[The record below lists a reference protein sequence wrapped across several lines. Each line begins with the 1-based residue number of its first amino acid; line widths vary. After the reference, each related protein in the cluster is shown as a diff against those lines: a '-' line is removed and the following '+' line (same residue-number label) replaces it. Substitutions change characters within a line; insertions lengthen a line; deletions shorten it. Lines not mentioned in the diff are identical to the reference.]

1 MSIGKSSISR
11 AEKAV
16 SKNKSAEGSQVSATA
31 VFSLGKSDSSAGSAA
46 ESVLYNA
53 GISKVPVSEITST
66 YSESSI
72 ACGVMWKELVTSVEK
87 YGIIEPLVLRK
98 DDGSYRVIAGHK
110 RLFAAKKLGI
120 KEIEAKIIDADNETA
135 AAIIAELAK
144 FTQDSAYSAKEKTVA
159 ELSKKS
165 LPDYLL

>member
-16 SKNKSAEGSQVSATA
+16 SKEKKTEAAA
-31 VFSLGKSDSSAGSAA
+31 VFSVSTAPAEKTAPVVTEVSDSFC
-46 ESVLYNA
+46 
-53 GISKVPVSEITST
+53 KVPVSEIVST

-72 ACGVMWKELVTSVEK
+72 ACGALWKDLVTSVEK
-87 YGIIEPLVLRK
+87 HGIIEPLILRK
-98 DDGSYRVIAGHK
+98 TGKEYRVIAGHK

-120 KEIEAKIIDADNETA
+120 KEIDAKIIETDDEKA
-135 AAIIAELAK
+135 AMLISELSK
-144 FTQDSAYSAKEKTVA
+144 FTADSAYLPKEKTVA
-159 ELSKKS
+159 DLSRRT